1 MHKDHRPAC
10 HAFRLEKVKGLPRAR
25 AVFDPLLRPRTQTFA
40 KGFGLL
46 LPTGRIGICTLDMGC
61 VGIGIIQLHGADP
74 LNVNWTII
82 PIVALGSQTNSR
94 RMHMTASTTDLKS
107 MLKDPSLLET
117 RAYIGGKWV
126 DGEDG
131 TFDVTNPSRGDVVAK
146 VANLS
151 RAQVAGAIAQAEA
164 AQKEWAKWTGKE
176 RAAVMRKWFDLMMA
190 NQDDLGMILTAEQ
203 GKPLAEAK
211 GEIAYG
217 ASFIE
222 FFGEQAKRIYGET
235 IPGHQRDKRITVI
248 KQPIGVAASITPWNF
263 PNAMITRKA
272 APALAAGCAF
282 VARPAAETPLSAIV
296 MGVLAERAGI
306 PAGVFNVVPSSSSSA
321 IGKEFCENPAV
332 RKLTFTGSTEVGRI
346 LMKQAADQVMKC
358 SMELG
363 GNAPFI
369 VFDDADL
376 DAAVEGAILCKFRNN
391 GQTCVCANRIYVQ
404 AGVYDA
410 FAAKLVK
417 AVEKLKVGDGFEE
430 GVALGP
436 LINPAAGE
444 KVKEHIDDA
453 KAKGATIALGANG
466 AMDGNFL
473 APTIMT
479 GVTQDMKVAQEETF
493 GPLAPLFKF
502 DTEDD
507 VIAMAND
514 TIFGLASYFYAKD
527 LSRVYKVAEALEYG
541 IVGVNTGLIS
551 TEVAPFGGVKQ
562 SGLGREGSHHGIEDY
577 LEMKYICMSV

>member
-1 MHKDHRPAC
+1 MSA
-10 HAFRLEKVKGLPRAR
+10 
-25 AVFDPLLRPRTQTFA
+25 Q
-40 KGFGLL
+40 
-46 LPTGRIGICTLDMGC
+46 
-61 VGIGIIQLHGADP
+61 
-74 LNVNWTII
+74 
-82 PIVALGSQTNSR
+82 
-94 RMHMTASTTDLKS
+94 TDLKS
-107 MLKDPSLLET
+107 LLKDPSLLET
-117 RAYIGGKWV
+117 RAYVNGAWV
-126 DGEDG
+126 AGDNG
-131 TFDVTNPSRGDVVAK
+131 TFDVLNPARGDVIAQVAD
-146 VANLS
+146 LS
-151 RAQVAGAIAQAEA
+151 RAQVAAAIADAEA
-164 AQKEWAKWTGKE
+164 AQKTWAAYTGKE
-176 RAAVMRKWFDLMMA
+176 RAGLMRKWFDLMMA
-190 NQDDLGMILTAEQ
+190 NQHDLGTILTAEQ

-217 ASFIE
+217 ASFLE
-222 FFGEQAKRIYGET
+222 FFGEEAKRIYGET

-272 APALAAGCAF
+272 GPALAAGCAF
-282 VARPAAETPLSAIV
+282 VARPAKETPLSAIV

-306 PAGVFNVVPSSSSSA
+306 PAGVFNVVTSSAASA

-332 RKLTFTGSTEVGRI
+332 RKLTFTGSTEVGRV
-346 LMKQAADQVMKC
+346 LLAQAAEQVMKC

-369 VFDDADL
+369 VFDDADI

-410 FAAKLVK
+410 FAAKLSARV
-417 AVEKLKVGDGFEE
+417 AAMKVGDGLEP
-430 GVALGP
+430 GVELGP
-436 LINPAAGE
+436 LINPEAGA
-444 KVKEHIDDA
+444 KVQEHIADA
-453 KAKGATIALGANG
+453 KAKGATVILGDTN
-466 AMDGNFL
+466 DLSGNFL
-473 APTIMT
+473 APTIIT
-479 GVTQDMKVAQEETF
+479 GVTQEMAVAQEETF

-502 DTEDD
+502 ENEDD

-541 IVGVNTGLIS
+541 IVGVNTGIIS

-577 LEMKYICMSV
+577 MEMKYICMSV